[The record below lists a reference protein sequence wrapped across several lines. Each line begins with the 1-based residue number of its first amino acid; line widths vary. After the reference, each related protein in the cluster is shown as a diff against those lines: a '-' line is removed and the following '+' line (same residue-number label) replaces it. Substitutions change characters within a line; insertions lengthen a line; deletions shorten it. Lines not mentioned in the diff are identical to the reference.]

1 MGNIIGWGHNKFGRN
16 DTQSTED
23 MIAEV
28 VSEAISH
35 AQVDPKDIDNIVVG
49 TFNNGFQKQD
59 FHGALPAINCEVL
72 KHVPSLRVENACAT
86 GSAAIHTALN
96 SIEAKRSKLNLVV
109 GVEKMT
115 DRSTKE
121 AGDILLGASYRKEE
135 DKIDGGFAGVFAQ
148 ITDTYFQRY
157 GDQTKYLSKI
167 AAKNHK
173 NGAVNPYAHMQ
184 VDLGFDFC
192 NKVSEKNPLVAPPLK
207 RSDCSMISDGA
218 AALIIAD
225 DELALEAEKAIS
237 FKARVQMNDLMP
249 MSKRDKTEFRGASLS
264 WKKALSDAQVNLM
277 DLSFVETHDCFTIA
291 ELIEYEAMGLTQRG
305 EGYKVL
311 EEGTV
316 YKDGKLPINPSGGLK
331 AKGHP
336 VGATGVSQHVMACMQ
351 LVGEAKDMQ
360 IKDASLG
367 GIFNMGGSAVANY
380 VSILERKSYRFAS
393 NHYYKT
399 W

>member
-23 MIAEV
+23 MISEV

-173 NGAVNPYAHMQ
+173 NGALNPYAHMQ

-291 ELIEYEAMGLTQRG
+291 ELIEYEAMGLTERG

-360 IKDASLG
+360 ITNASLG

-380 VSILERKSYRFAS
+380 VSILERKS
-393 NHYYKT
+393 
-399 W
+399 

>member
-16 DTQSTED
+16 ETQSTED

-225 DELALEAEKAIS
+225 DELALDAEKAIS
-237 FKARVQMNDLMP
+237 FRARVQMNDLMP

-380 VSILERKSYRFAS
+380 VSILERKS
-393 NHYYKT
+393 
-399 W
+399 

>member
-16 DTQSTED
+16 ETQSTED

-249 MSKRDKTEFRGASLS
+249 MSKRDKIEFRGASLS

-360 IKDASLG
+360 IKDASLA

-380 VSILERKSYRFAS
+380 VSILERKS
-393 NHYYKT
+393 
-399 W
+399 

>member
-16 DTQSTED
+16 DMQSIEE

-225 DELALEAEKAIS
+225 DELALEAERAIS

-336 VGATGVSQHVMACMQ
+336 VGATGISQHVMACMQ

-380 VSILERKSYRFAS
+380 VSILERKS
-393 NHYYKT
+393 
-399 W
+399 

>member
-109 GVEKMT
+109 GLEKMT

-360 IKDASLG
+360 IKHASLG

-380 VSILERKSYRFAS
+380 VSILERKS
-393 NHYYKT
+393 
-399 W
+399 

>member
-16 DTQSTED
+16 DSQSTED

-173 NGAVNPYAHMQ
+173 NGALNPYAHMQ

-192 NKVSEKNPLVAPPLK
+192 NKVSEKNPLIAPPLK

-225 DELALEAEKAIS
+225 DELALEAERSIS

-249 MSKRDKTEFRGASLS
+249 MSKRDKTEFRGAALS
-264 WKKALSDAQVNLM
+264 WKKALSDAQINLM

-380 VSILERKSYRFAS
+380 VSILERKS
-393 NHYYKT
+393 
-399 W
+399 

>member
-1 MGNIIGWGHNKFGRN
+1 MSSCITGWAHNKFGVN
-16 DTQSTED
+16 KNQSSEN

-28 VSEAISH
+28 VEQAINH
-35 AQVDPKDIDNIVVG
+35 AEISPKDIDAIYVG

-291 ELIEYEAMGLTQRG
+291 ELIEYEAMGLTERG

-311 EEGTV
+311 EEGTA

-380 VSILERKSYRFAS
+380 VSILERKS
-393 NHYYKT
+393 
-399 W
+399 

>member
-35 AQVDPKDIDNIVVG
+35 AKVDPKDIDNIVVG

-225 DELALEAEKAIS
+225 DELALEAERAIS
-237 FKARVQMNDLMP
+237 FKARIQMNDLMP

-380 VSILERKSYRFAS
+380 VSILERKS
-393 NHYYKT
+393 
-399 W
+399 

>member
-16 DTQSTED
+16 DTQTTED
-23 MIAEV
+23 MISEV

-35 AQVDPKDIDNIVVG
+35 AQVDPKEIDNIVVG

-225 DELALEAEKAIS
+225 DELALEAERAIS

-311 EEGTV
+311 EEGIV

-360 IKDASLG
+360 ITNASLG

-380 VSILERKSYRFAS
+380 VSILERKS
-393 NHYYKT
+393 
-399 W
+399 

>member
-16 DTQSTED
+16 DAQSTED

-28 VSEAISH
+28 VFEAISH
-35 AQVDPKDIDNIVVG
+35 AKVDPKDIDNIVVG

-157 GDQTKYLSKI
+157 GNQTKYLSKI

-173 NGAVNPYAHMQ
+173 NGSLNPYAHMQ

-225 DELALEAEKAIS
+225 DELALEAERAIS

-380 VSILERKSYRFAS
+380 VSILERKS
-393 NHYYKT
+393 
-399 W
+399 

>member
-16 DTQSTED
+16 DTQTNED
-23 MIAEV
+23 MISEV

-35 AQVDPKDIDNIVVG
+35 AQVDPKEIDNIVVG

-173 NGAVNPYAHMQ
+173 NGALNPYAHMQ

-225 DELALEAEKAIS
+225 DELALEAERSIS

-249 MSKRDKTEFRGASLS
+249 MSKRDKTEFRGAALS
-264 WKKALSDAQVNLM
+264 WKKALSDAQINLM

-336 VGATGVSQHVMACMQ
+336 VGATGVSQHIMACMQ

-380 VSILERKSYRFAS
+380 VSILERKS
-393 NHYYKT
+393 
-399 W
+399 

>member
-16 DTQSTED
+16 DTQTTED
-23 MIAEV
+23 MISEV

-35 AQVDPKDIDNIVVG
+35 AQVDPKEIDNIVVG

-225 DELALEAEKAIS
+225 DELALEAERSIS

-249 MSKRDKTEFRGASLS
+249 MSKRDKTEFRGAALS
-264 WKKALSDAQVNLM
+264 WKKALSDAQINLM

-360 IKDASLG
+360 IKNASLG

-380 VSILERKSYRFAS
+380 VSILERKS
-393 NHYYKT
+393 
-399 W
+399 

>member
-249 MSKRDKTEFRGASLS
+249 MSKRDKTEFRGAALS

-380 VSILERKSYRFAS
+380 VSILERKS
-393 NHYYKT
+393 
-399 W
+399 

>member
-173 NGAVNPYAHMQ
+173 NGALNPYAHMQ

-249 MSKRDKTEFRGASLS
+249 MSKRDKTEFRGAALS
-264 WKKALSDAQVNLM
+264 WKKALSDAQINLM
-277 DLSFVETHDCFTIA
+277 DLSFIETHDCFTIA

-380 VSILERKSYRFAS
+380 VSILERKS
-393 NHYYKT
+393 
-399 W
+399 

>member
-35 AQVDPKDIDNIVVG
+35 GQVDPKDIDNIVVG

-225 DELALEAEKAIS
+225 DELALEAERAIS

-249 MSKRDKTEFRGASLS
+249 MSKRDKTEFRGAALS

-291 ELIEYEAMGLTQRG
+291 ELIEYEAMGLTERG

-380 VSILERKSYRFAS
+380 VSILERKS
-393 NHYYKT
+393 
-399 W
+399 

>member
-16 DTQSTED
+16 DTQSTEE

-380 VSILERKSYRFAS
+380 VSILERKS
-393 NHYYKT
+393 
-399 W
+399 

>member
-16 DTQSTED
+16 DTQTTED
-23 MIAEV
+23 MISEV

-35 AQVDPKDIDNIVVG
+35 AQVDPKEIDNIVVG

-173 NGAVNPYAHMQ
+173 NGALNPYAHMQ

-225 DELALEAEKAIS
+225 DELALEAERAIS

-249 MSKRDKTEFRGASLS
+249 MSKRDKTEFRGAALS
-264 WKKALSDAQVNLM
+264 WKKALSDAQINLM

-380 VSILERKSYRFAS
+380 VSILERKS
-393 NHYYKT
+393 
-399 W
+399 

>member
-16 DTQSTED
+16 DTQTTED
-23 MIAEV
+23 MISEV

-173 NGAVNPYAHMQ
+173 NGALNPYAHMQ

-249 MSKRDKTEFRGASLS
+249 MSKRDKTEFRGAALS
-264 WKKALSDAQVNLM
+264 WKKALSDAQINLM

-360 IKDASLG
+360 ITNASLG

-380 VSILERKSYRFAS
+380 VSILERKS
-393 NHYYKT
+393 
-399 W
+399 

>member
-173 NGAVNPYAHMQ
+173 NGALNPYAHMQ

-218 AALIIAD
+218 AALVIAD
-225 DELALEAEKAIS
+225 DELALEAERAIS

-264 WKKALSDAQVNLM
+264 WKKALSDAQINIM

-367 GIFNMGGSAVANY
+367 GVFNMGGSAVANY
-380 VSILERKSYRFAS
+380 VSILERKS
-393 NHYYKT
+393 
-399 W
+399 

>member
-16 DTQSTED
+16 ETQSTED

-157 GDQTKYLSKI
+157 GNQTKYLSKI

-173 NGAVNPYAHMQ
+173 NGSVNPYAHMQ
-184 VDLGFDFC
+184 IDLGFDFC

-380 VSILERKSYRFAS
+380 VSILERKS
-393 NHYYKT
+393 
-399 W
+399 

>member
-225 DELALEAEKAIS
+225 DELALEAERSVS

-249 MSKRDKTEFRGASLS
+249 MSKRDKIEFRGASLS

-367 GIFNMGGSAVANY
+367 GIFNMGGSAVTNY
-380 VSILERKSYRFAS
+380 VSILERKS
-393 NHYYKT
+393 
-399 W
+399 

>member
-16 DTQSTED
+16 DVQSAED

-28 VSEAISH
+28 VSEAICH
-35 AQVDPKDIDNIVVG
+35 AQIDPKDIDNIVVG

-380 VSILERKSYRFAS
+380 VSILERKS
-393 NHYYKT
+393 
-399 W
+399 

>member
-218 AALIIAD
+218 AALIIAN
-225 DELALEAEKAIS
+225 DELALEAERAIS
-237 FKARVQMNDLMP
+237 FRARVQMNDLMP

-360 IKDASLG
+360 IKDVSLA

-380 VSILERKSYRFAS
+380 VSILERKS
-393 NHYYKT
+393 
-399 W
+399 

>member
-16 DTQSTED
+16 DTQTTED
-23 MIAEV
+23 MISEV

-35 AQVDPKDIDNIVVG
+35 AQVDPKEIDNIVVG

-173 NGAVNPYAHMQ
+173 NGALNPYAHMQ

-225 DELALEAEKAIS
+225 DELASEAERSIS

-249 MSKRDKTEFRGASLS
+249 MSKRDKTEFRGAALS
-264 WKKALSDAQVNLM
+264 WKKALSDAQINLM

-291 ELIEYEAMGLTQRG
+291 ELIEYEAMGLSQRG

-380 VSILERKSYRFAS
+380 VSILERKS
-393 NHYYKT
+393 
-399 W
+399 

>member
-16 DTQSTED
+16 DKQSNED

-380 VSILERKSYRFAS
+380 VSILERKS
-393 NHYYKT
+393 
-399 W
+399 

>member
-16 DTQSTED
+16 DLQSTED

-380 VSILERKSYRFAS
+380 VSILERKS
-393 NHYYKT
+393 
-399 W
+399 

>member
-28 VSEAISH
+28 VSGAISH

-305 EGYKVL
+305 MGYKVL

-380 VSILERKSYRFAS
+380 VSILERKS
-393 NHYYKT
+393 
-399 W
+399 

>member
-16 DTQSTED
+16 ETQSTED

-35 AQVDPKDIDNIVVG
+35 AQIDPKDIDNIVVG

-380 VSILERKSYRFAS
+380 VSILERKS
-393 NHYYKT
+393 
-399 W
+399 

>member
-28 VSEAISH
+28 VSEAISN

-173 NGAVNPYAHMQ
+173 NGALNPYAHMQ

-225 DELALEAEKAIS
+225 DELASEAERSIS

-380 VSILERKSYRFAS
+380 VSILERKS
-393 NHYYKT
+393 
-399 W
+399 

>member
-16 DTQSTED
+16 DMQSTED

-115 DRSTKE
+115 DKSTKE

-291 ELIEYEAMGLTQRG
+291 ELIEYEAMGLTERG

-380 VSILERKSYRFAS
+380 VSILERKS
-393 NHYYKT
+393 
-399 W
+399 